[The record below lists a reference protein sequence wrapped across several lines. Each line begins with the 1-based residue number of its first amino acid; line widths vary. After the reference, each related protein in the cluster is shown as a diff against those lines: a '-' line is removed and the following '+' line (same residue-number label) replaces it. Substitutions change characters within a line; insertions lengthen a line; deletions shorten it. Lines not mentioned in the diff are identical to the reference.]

1 MRASDE
7 IELVEPNKELEN
19 GAINCIIDMVNSAS
33 ELNGTSSFETSES
46 YDAWLEKIKF
56 NKNIVFESYDQP
68 RVPSITYL
76 AVRTIDKKVV
86 GFLNIRFEINKFLAE
101 NGYGHIGYSVM
112 PSERNKGYAT
122 AMVES
127 AIKICKK
134 RGMKKVQIGC
144 FEANVASCKTIE
156 ANGGVLVGRT
166 NTLIPRVLYDIEI
179 K

>member
-7 IELVEPNKELEN
+7 IKLVKPTKEFEK
-19 GAINCIIDMVNSAS
+19 GAINCVIDMVYFGSV
-33 ELNGTSSFETSES
+33 LHGTSSFETSEN
-46 YDAWLEKIKF
+46 YEAWLKKLEV
-56 NKNIVFESYDQP
+56 NKNTVFESYDQP
-68 RVPSITYL
+68 RVPSNTYL

-101 NGYGHIGYSVM
+101 NGHGHIGYSVM
-112 PSERNKGYAT
+112 PSERDKGYAT
-122 AMVES
+122 AMIES

-134 RGMKKVQIGC
+134 RGMKKIQVGC
-144 FEANVASCKTIE
+144 YEANVACCKTIE

-166 NTLIPRVLYDIEI
+166 NNLIPRVLYDIEI